1 MAQNFSGSRKAKKGA
16 TNPVRYKMHVKKG
29 DTVQVISG
37 RDKGKVGEI
46 LRTLPKLSKVVVK
59 GVNVKTKHV
68 KPQQEG
74 ETGQIVTFEAPIH
87 SSNIMLYSANQKVA
101 SRVCYTFT
109 EDGRKVR
116 MLKKTGEI
124 ID

>member
-1 MAQNFSGSRKAKKGA
+1 MARKKGK
-16 TNPVRYKMHVKKG
+16 NKLPQRQKMHVKKG

-46 LRTLPKLSKVVVK
+46 VKSIPSDSKVIVK

-74 ETGQIVTFEAPIH
+74 ESGQIITFEAPIH
-87 SSNIMLYSANQKVA
+87 SSNVMLYSTKENIA
-101 SRVCYTFT
+101 SRISYTFT

>member
-1 MAQNFSGSRKAKKGA
+1 MKHKPSTERQR
-16 TNPVRYKMHVKKG
+16 MHVKKG

-37 RDKGKVGEI
+37 SDKGKIGEV
-46 LRTLPKLSKVVVK
+46 LKTVPKESQVVIK
-59 GVNVKTKHV
+59 GVNIKTKHV

-74 ETGQIVTFEAPIH
+74 ESGQIVTFEAPIH
-87 SSNIMLYSANQKVA
+87 SSNVMLFSSKEQTT

-109 EDGRKVR
+109 DEGKKVR

>member
-1 MAQNFSGSRKAKKGA
+1 MAKSAA
-16 TNPVRYKMHVKKG
+16 PVRYKMHVKKG
-29 DTVQVISG
+29 DTVQVVTGS
-37 RDKGKVGEI
+37 DKGKVGEV
-46 LRTLPKLSKVVVK
+46 LQTFPKTSKITVK

-74 ETGQIVTFEAPIH
+74 ESGQITTIEFPIH
-87 SSNIMLYSANQKVA
+87 SSNVMLYSNKQKVA
-101 SRVCYTFT
+101 SRVCYTFNS
-109 EDGRKVR
+109 EGRKVR

>member
-1 MAQNFSGSRKAKKGA
+1 MAKSQSAAA
-16 TNPVRYKMHVKKG
+16 TRYKMHVKTG

-37 RDKGKVGEI
+37 KDKAKVGEVI
-46 LRTLPKLSKVVVK
+46 RVLPKKSQVVVK
-59 GVNVKTKHV
+59 GVNIKTKHL

-74 ETGQIVTFEAPIH
+74 ESGQVQTYEFPIH
-87 SSNIMLYSANQKVA
+87 SSNVMLYSTKQNVA
-101 SRVCYTFT
+101 SRVCFTFT
-109 EDGRKVR
+109 DDGRKVR

>member
-1 MAQNFSGSRKAKKGA
+1 MVSKGKKETKTAK
-16 TNPVRYKMHVKKG
+16 RHKMHVKKG

-37 RDKGKVGEI
+37 QDKGKVGEI
-46 LRTLPKLSKVVVK
+46 LQTLPKTSKVVVK
-59 GVNVKTKHV
+59 GVNVRTKHI

-74 ETGQIVTFEAPIH
+74 ESGQISTFEAPIH
-87 SSNIMLYSANQKVA
+87 SSNVMLYSNQQKIV
-101 SRVCYTFT
+101 SRICYTFND
-109 EDGRKVR
+109 EGRKVR

>member
-1 MAQNFSGSRKAKKGA
+1 MSIKK
-16 TNPVRYKMHVKKG
+16 TNERVRMHVKKG

-37 RDKGKVGEI
+37 SDKGKVGKI
-46 LRTLPKLSKVVVK
+46 LLAIPKKSQVVVE

-68 KPQQEG
+68 KPKSEQES
-74 ETGQIVTFEAPIH
+74 GQIKSIEYPIH
-87 SSNIMLYSANQKVA
+87 SSKVMLYSNKQNIA
-101 SRVCYTFT
+101 SRICYTFKQ
-109 EDGRKVR
+109 DGKKAR

>member
-1 MAQNFSGSRKAKKGA
+1 MA
-16 TNPVRYKMHVKKG
+16 TNKEKIFHRMHVKAG

-37 RDKGKVGEI
+37 SDKGKVGEVI
-46 LRTLPKLSKVVVK
+46 KALPQESKIVVK

-68 KPQQEG
+68 KPQAEG
-74 ETGQIVTFEAPIH
+74 ESGRITNQEFPIH
-87 SSNIMLYSANQKVA
+87 SSNVMLYSTKQNVA

-109 EDGRKVR
+109 SEGKKVR

-124 ID
+124 LDK

>member
-1 MAQNFSGSRKAKKGA
+1 MAKK
-16 TNPVRYKMHVKKG
+16 TTTERYKMHVKKG

-37 RDKGKVGEI
+37 RDKGKGGEI
-46 LRTLPKLSKVVVK
+46 LQALPKSSKVVVQ
-59 GVNVKTKHV
+59 GVNVRTKHV

-74 ETGQIVTFEAPIH
+74 ESGQITTFEAPIH
-87 SSNIMLYSANQKVA
+87 SSNVMLYSEKEKVA

-109 EDGRKVR
+109 DDGKKVR

>member
-1 MAQNFSGSRKAKKGA
+1 MAVKTSS
-16 TNPVRYKMHVKKG
+16 PVRHRMHVKKG
-29 DTVQVISG
+29 DTVQVITGKDS
-37 RDKGKVGEI
+37 GKVGEV
-46 LRTLPKLSKVVVK
+46 LSVNPKKSQVVVK
-59 GVNVKTKHV
+59 GVNIRTKHI

-74 ETGQIVTFEAPIH
+74 ESGQIVTQEAPIH
-87 SSNIMLYSANQKVA
+87 SSNVMLYSEKQKVA

-116 MLKKTGEI
+116 MLKKTGEV

>member
-1 MAQNFSGSRKAKKGA
+1 MPSAKSSTA
-16 TNPVRYKMHVKKG
+16 PQRQKMHVKKG

-46 LRTLPKLSKVVVK
+46 LKTLPQESKVVVK
-59 GVNVKTKHV
+59 GVNIRTKHV
-68 KPQQEG
+68 KPQQDG
-74 ETGQIVTFEAPIH
+74 ESGQIATYEAPIH
-87 SSNIMLYSANQKVA
+87 SSNVMLYSTKEKVA
-101 SRVCYTFT
+101 SRIGYTFT

-124 ID
+124 LD

>member
-1 MAQNFSGSRKAKKGA
+1 MATTKQLK
-16 TNPVRYKMHVKKG
+16 PVFHKMHVKTG

-37 RDKGKVGEI
+37 KDKGKVGEVI
-46 LRTLPKLSKVVVK
+46 KAIPQESKVIIK
-59 GVNVKTKHV
+59 GVNIKTKHV

-74 ETGQIVTFEAPIH
+74 ESGRIVTQEAPIH
-87 SSNIMLYSANQKVA
+87 SSNVMLYSTKQNVA

-109 EDGRKVR
+109 EAGKKVR

-124 ID
+124 LDK